1 MDVVVTSA
9 LQTDAGRMI
18 FARLAHAN
26 RGIRIMRMEII
37 STTIII
43 VIIEIII
50 AIIGTR
56 LSDSTVA
63 THLMGLPFCSMM
75 TNPGR
80 RKGGAESQQNRRVN
94 AHYQ

>member
-1 MDVVVTSA
+1 MAKSKIRV
-9 LQTDAGRMI
+9 
-18 FARLAHAN
+18 RLIAES
-26 RGIRIMRMEII
+26 RIMRMEII

-63 THLMGLPFCSMM
+63 THLMGATVFLF
-75 TNPGR
+75 NDD
-80 RKGGAESQQNRRVN
+80 
-94 AHYQ
+94 

>member
-1 MDVVVTSA
+1 
-9 LQTDAGRMI
+9 
-18 FARLAHAN
+18 
-26 RGIRIMRMEII
+26 MRMEII

-63 THLMGLPFCSMM
+63 THLMGATVFCSMM

-80 RKGGAESQQNRRVN
+80 RKGGGRIATK
-94 AHYQ
+94 

>member
-1 MDVVVTSA
+1 
-9 LQTDAGRMI
+9 
-18 FARLAHAN
+18 
-26 RGIRIMRMEII
+26 MRMEII

-63 THLMGLPFCSMM
+63 TQLMGATVFLF
-75 TNPGR
+75 NDD
-80 RKGGAESQQNRRVN
+80 
-94 AHYQ
+94 